1 MKSSN
6 KGLMATIVV
15 LVIMIIGLV
24 VGIVV
29 VNMQKDSQQPEEV
42 VRTDGEIIY
51 EISDTIFRMSTD
63 EAIEY
68 LDEQLEKYAGTN
80 LEYQIKIYKVRAYK
94 LGGMINEAILLAES
108 MDTSE
113 MSDNE
118 TMNFYNDLSELYRES
133 GDEEKADYYK
143 EESNRIREESG
154 FEGTGINVDGAEFET
169 MEDDE

>member
-6 KGLMATIVV
+6 KGLKATIAVLAVMVV
-15 LVIMIIGLV
+15 GLVI
-24 VGIVV
+24 GILML
-29 VNMQKDSQQPEEV
+29 NTKKSDQPEEV
-42 VRTDGEIIY
+42 AKTDDEIIY
-51 EISDTIFRMSTD
+51 DISSAIYGKPTE

-68 LDEQLEKYAGTN
+68 LDEQLTKYAGTS
-80 LEYQIKIYKVRAYK
+80 LEHRIKMYKIRAYK
-94 LGGMINEAILLAES
+94 LGGMTNEAILLAES

-154 FEGTGINVDGAEFET
+154 FEGVGIDVSGVESE
-169 MEDDE
+169 EVEGDE